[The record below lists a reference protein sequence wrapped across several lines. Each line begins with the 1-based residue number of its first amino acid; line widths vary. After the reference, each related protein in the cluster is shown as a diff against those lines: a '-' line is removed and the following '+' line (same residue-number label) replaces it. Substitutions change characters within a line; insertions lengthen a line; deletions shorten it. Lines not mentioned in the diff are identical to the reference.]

1 MNLLR
6 TLLIGAARA
15 ATVGTAALAQASSTV
30 ATPASGTIF
39 QPIVLTKT
47 TDLSFGTVVRPATGS
62 GVVTIA
68 ASDGA
73 RTLTGSGAL
82 ITGPGF
88 QAASGRAT
96 YGVVGEGGQAFSINV
111 PANFNMTRTGGAE
124 TIQVTLTPTA
134 TTGTLS
140 STLGTQGTASLGVG
154 GSIPV
159 SNTTATGQYLG
170 SFSVTVQYN

>member
-6 TLLIGAARA
+6 TLLIGAAL
-15 ATVGTAALAQASSTV
+15 ATTVSTAALAQASSTA
-30 ATPASGTIF
+30 ATPTSGTIF

>member
-6 TLLIGAARA
+6 TLLIGAAIA
-15 ATVGTAALAQASSTV
+15 SVGTAALAQASSTV

-68 ASDGA
+68 ANDGA

-88 QAASGRAT
+88 QAAAGRAT
-96 YGVVGEGGQAFSINV
+96 YGVVGEGGQTFSINV
-111 PANFNMTRTGGAE
+111 PANFNMIRSGGAE
-124 TIQVTLTPTA
+124 TLTVTLTPTA

-154 GSIPV
+154 GSIPI